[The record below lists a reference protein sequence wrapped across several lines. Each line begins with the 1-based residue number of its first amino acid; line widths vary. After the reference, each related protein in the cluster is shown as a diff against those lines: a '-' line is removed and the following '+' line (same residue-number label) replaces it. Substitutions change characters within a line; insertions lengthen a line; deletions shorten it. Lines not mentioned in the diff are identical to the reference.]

1 MYPVYLGAVSG
12 AGAEGKNSGEY
23 FSSVCTINVREKRI
37 YTLINPLFYVILYQ
51 YVNVLTNKWRKT
63 EHAKRKKEGI
73 SRRGTSHRW
82 L

>member
-1 MYPVYLGAVSG
+1 MQ
-12 AGAEGKNSGEY
+12 K
-23 FSSVCTINVREKRI
+23 EKKKGFPGGVHP
-37 YTLINPLFYVILYQ
+37 TDGSDKQLTME
-51 YVNVLTNKWRKT
+51 TNKWRKT